1 MANFNFKDMSE
12 EHFECLREL
21 KKTPK
26 FIDICENSKFAFD
39 IVDLADWLDYVVEG
53 HNVFQDVRKN
63 QHDYE
68 KIRKDI
74 NKRSD
79 GTLQLK

>member
-1 MANFNFKDMSE
+1 MSE

-63 QHDYE
+63 QQDYE